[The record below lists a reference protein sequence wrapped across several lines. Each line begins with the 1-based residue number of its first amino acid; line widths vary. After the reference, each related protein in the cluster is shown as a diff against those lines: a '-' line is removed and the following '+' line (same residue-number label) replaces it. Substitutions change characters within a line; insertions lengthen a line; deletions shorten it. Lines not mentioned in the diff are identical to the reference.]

1 MFCYNCG
8 EENLDEAKYCKNCG
22 AVLRKEEV
30 VKKVEVVEAPKVQQN
45 TYQQQQQT
53 TTTTSSSN
61 NNNSDWLTCCLCL
74 IGIFIVFAIIG
85 SF

>member
-8 EENLDEAKYCKNCG
+8 EDNPDEAKFCKNCG
-22 AVLRKEEV
+22 AELRKEEV
-30 VKKVEVVEAPKVQQN
+30 IQKVEIVEAPEYQEN
-45 TYQQQQQT
+45 THKQ
-53 TTTTSSSN
+53 TTTTSSN
-61 NNNSDWLTCCLCL
+61 NKGDSDWISCCLCL